1 MSGSFS
7 NPPLD
12 ALRHLL
18 RETRSIAVVGLSDN
32 PARPSHR
39 VAAYLQ
45 AAGYRIVP
53 VNPLLR
59 EALGEAAYPDL
70 DAVPGELDMV
80 CLFRRSEEVPPL
92 AEAAVRRGARSLWMQ
107 DHVVHL
113 PSALLARE
121 AGLVVV
127 MNDCLLRRHQ
137 QLLGPPGA

>member
-1 MSGSFS
+1 MTESFS

-12 ALRHLL
+12 VMRQLL

-59 EALGEAAYPDL
+59 EALGEPAVPDL
-70 DAVPGELDMV
+70 DSVPGALDMV

-92 AEAAVRRGARSLWMQ
+92 AEAAVRLAARSLWMQ
-107 DHVVHL
+107 DHVVHG
-113 PSALLARE
+113 PSALMARA
-121 AGLVVV
+121 AGLTVV

-137 QLLGPPGA
+137 QLLGPPSP